1 MLKPDEVNTLKEALK
16 RSAEAAGQP
25 DYVNR
30 NGKSMVVLNLPV
42 LDPDFFQIIDH
53 PATLPILEH
62 FLGKTL
68 ILGSLSSR
76 IVRPGDGQQ
85 DLHSDIPEEM
95 LNPVSPVM
103 MNTVWMLED
112 FNAEIG
118 GTRIVPGTHKSGLAG
133 PPEGMDVKHE
143 LQPEA
148 KAGSVLM
155 FNGQCWHGGGTNTS
169 DRDRYALFGHYRKS
183 MLMFQLDPHDEFP
196 AEWFDQLN
204 PRQKE
209 LLRMHRGLNALHSSD
224 LHLA

>member
-1 MLKPDEVNTLKEALK
+1 
-16 RSAEAAGQP
+16 
-25 DYVNR
+25 
-30 NGKSMVVLNLPV
+30 
-42 LDPDFFQIIDH
+42 
-53 PATLPILEH
+53 
-62 FLGKTL
+62 
-68 ILGSLSSR
+68 
-76 IVRPGDGQQ
+76 
-85 DLHSDIPEEM
+85 M

-103 MNTVWMLED
+103 MNTVRMLED
-112 FNAEIG
+112 FNPEIG

-143 LQPEA
+143 FQPEA
-148 KAGSVLM
+148 KAGSVLI

-169 DRDRYALFGHYRKS
+169 DHDRYALFGHYRKS
-183 MLMFQLDPHDEFP
+183 MLMFQLDPHDGFP